1 MPSQRISLD
10 NLLGVTTLS
19 SNQSLSVLVQVKLGD
34 DKLGWVDVDWDGSTV
49 GLLLG
54 QLVNLDGEF
63 QSVNRRDLT
72 LLALLGTTDN
82 KNLVLLSDWK
92 SLDLVLLLELLGEWS
107 RKEFSS
113 DRRWGGE
120 VSLSGLRSGGG
131 NVYVTC

>member
-1 MPSQRISLD
+1 MD

-92 SLDLVLLLELLGEWS
+92 SLDLVLLLELLREWS

>member
-1 MPSQRISLD
+1 MPCQRISLD

-92 SLDLVLLLELLGEWS
+92 SLDLVLLLELLREWS